1 MEADKTFNDIGLA
14 CQMMLAHIP
23 PVENPASIKLASD
36 KILTSRKHDKQLAQM
51 VLEYGDTGQWPP
63 LDDMQKVILSI
74 RLIYA
79 FEFCTGHANMGN
91 TRQFSRRE
99 MFSVIASLITDR
111 WHRLAGLW
119 LVRAL
124 ELEEPL
130 GLSFARPAYRKP
142 SKMLQEA
149 MKEQSAKK

>member
-1 MEADKTFNDIGLA
+1 MESGKTFNDIGLT
-14 CQMMLAHIP
+14 CQMMMAHVP
-23 PVENPASIKLASD
+23 PVENSASIKLASD
-36 KILTSRKHDKQLAQM
+36 KILTSRKYDKQLAQM
-51 VLEYGDTGQWPP
+51 VLIYGETGQWPP

-74 RLIYA
+74 RLTYA
-79 FEFCTGHANMGN
+79 FEFCAGHANMGN

-119 LVRAL
+119 LLRAL

-130 GLSFARPAYRKP
+130 GLSFTRPAYRKP

-149 MKEQSAKK
+149 MKEHSEKQ

>member
-1 MEADKTFNDIGLA
+1 MEPDKTFNDIGLT
-14 CQMMLAHIP
+14 CQMMQAHIP

-51 VLEYGDTGQWPP
+51 VLDYGDTGQWPP
-63 LDDMQKVILSI
+63 LDDMQKVILAI
-74 RLIYA
+74 RLNYA
-79 FEFCTGHANMGN
+79 FEFCAGHSKMGN
-91 TRQFSRRE
+91 TRQFSRRD

-119 LVRAL
+119 LLQAL
-124 ELEEPL
+124 ELEETL
-130 GLSFARPAYRKP
+130 GLSFARPAYRMP

-149 MKEQSAKK
+149 MKEHAAK

>member
-1 MEADKTFNDIGLA
+1 METDQTFNDIGLA
-14 CQMMLAHIP
+14 CQMMLAHVP
-23 PVENPASIKLASD
+23 PVENSASIKLASD

-51 VLEYGDTGQWPP
+51 VLDYGDTGQWPP
-63 LDDMQKVILSI
+63 LNDMQKVILAI
-74 RLIYA
+74 RLTYA
-79 FEFCTGHANMGN
+79 FEFCAGHATMGN
-91 TRQFSRRE
+91 QRQFSRRE

-119 LVRAL
+119 LLQAL
-124 ELEEPL
+124 ELEEAL

-149 MKEQSAKK
+149 MKEYANK